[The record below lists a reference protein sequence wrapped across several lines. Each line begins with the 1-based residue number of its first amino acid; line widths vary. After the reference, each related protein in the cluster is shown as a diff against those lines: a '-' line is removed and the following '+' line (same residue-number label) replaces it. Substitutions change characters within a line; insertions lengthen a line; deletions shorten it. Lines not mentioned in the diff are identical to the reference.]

1 MSRTCLSCH
10 CQAVQ
15 FLTRLAG
22 NRPLPRPNP
31 VAWGSLLL
39 PLLGQRSAH
48 FQYASPKQANV
59 LLHFSWGN
67 FAFFNLYQ
75 IAVPFVVIA
84 TFCCMSCNSCF
95 LLLLLLL
102 LLAKCAFCIQIAA
115 ACQSAYAILLTPST
129 TANYCLCCL
138 LLQMQCICENSMAVR
153 VFAVVA
159 VASILAAVL

>member
-15 FLTRLAG
+15 FLTRLAR

-102 LLAKCAFCIQIAA
+102 AKCAFCIQIAA
-115 ACQSAYAILLTPST
+115 ACQSAYAILLTPPT
-129 TANYCLCCL
+129 TANYCLCWL